1 MPEQRK
7 VRLLVEQLENR
18 CVPAGNVALSLFD
31 PTPGVPGDEI
41 AYIVGDDLSNNII
54 VAVLPL
60 ETLPDCYDAEPNAN
74 GNPYFDHEIFS
85 APGRWLLVFDG
96 DGTTRVTGGM
106 QGDGAT
112 WAGTIIQDNF
122 VIAPNQPPLPN
133 PRNASRIIINLA
145 EGADTVQINYFD
157 RGPVTLAVP
166 GRGRLLLPAWS
177 GVSQYLP
184 GGGNDSFVVDPGL
197 FPDVFYRPNCGNV
210 RFLITHDITFPPG
223 GVQLNMGTRGD
234 KLVNIT
240 GATFLGSLSITTG
253 DGDDS
258 ITLVNGV
265 SINAD
270 LQMALGRGNNSVR
283 LETNIAISGHL
294 WLSGSEGNDSL
305 TLDGSAQP
313 ISIDGN
319 LNFIA
324 GNGNNL
330 LSVLRA
336 NVDGQLN
343 FRGGNGNDR
352 ILLRQSDFGIGLDIR
367 SGAGADLLE
376 MFRSTMGVAPDGIAQ
391 ISGQLRFIK
400 VSGDGTLKLL
410 QSVVHGDLF
419 TSLNAGND
427 SVVIQNSQIDGLANV
442 YTYGPGAD
450 RDVVAISSSR
460 FYSPLAVRTG
470 GGNDTLSISGRN
482 QFFGNVLID
491 ANAGNDVVSFMGNS
505 VYANL
510 VITLGSGDDYA
521 NISNNGFFG
530 TAAVIDGQTG
540 RDRIFQTRNRGPV
553 AFRNFP

>member
-7 VRLLVEQLENR
+7 VRLLVEQLEDR
-18 CVPAGNVALSLFD
+18 CVPAGNVALSLLD

-41 AYIVGDDLSNNII
+41 AYIVGDDFGNNII
-54 VAVLPL
+54 IAVLPL
-60 ETLPDCYDAEPNAN
+60 NGPSDFYDARPDPK
-74 GNPYFDHEIFS
+74 GNDYFTGEQFQD
-85 APGRWLLVFDG
+85 GRWLFVFDG
-96 DGTTRVTGGM
+96 DGATRVTGG
-106 QGDGAT
+106 QPPSPAPGNYKPPT
-112 WAGTIIQDNF
+112 WAAIMIQDDTT
-122 VIAPNQPPLPN
+122 V
-133 PRNASRIIINLA
+133 NAARIIINMA
-145 EGADTVQINYFD
+145 GGSDTVQINYFILGIEQQS
-157 RGPVTLAVP
+157 RA
-166 GRGRLLLPAWS
+166 GRQLTDWS
-177 GVSQYLP
+177 GDLQFLP
-184 GGGNDSFVVDPGL
+184 GSGNDSFIIDPGL
-197 FPDVFYRPNCGNV
+197 FPDIIWHGPATGVS
-210 RFLITHDITFPPG
+210 LDHDDLTFSPG

-240 GATFLGSLSITTG
+240 GATFRGSLSITTG

-265 SINAD
+265 RINAD

-283 LETNIAISGHL
+283 LATNVRISGHL
-294 WLSGSEGNDSL
+294 WLTGSQGNDSL
-305 TLDGSAQP
+305 TLDGSLSQERVK
-313 ISIDGN
+313 IDGN
-319 LNFIA
+319 VNFIA
-324 GNGNNL
+324 GDGNNF
-330 LSVLRA
+330 LSALSA
-336 NVDGQLN
+336 DVDGQLN
-343 FRGGNGNDR
+343 FRGGNGTDR
-352 ILLRQSDFGIGLDIR
+352 ILLRQSNFGIGLDIR
-367 SGAGADLLE
+367 GGAGADLVE
-376 MFRSTMGVAPDGIAQ
+376 MFRSTMGIAPDGIAQ

-400 VSGDGTLKLL
+400 VSGEGTLKIL

-460 FYSPLAVRTG
+460 FYSPLTVRTG
-470 GGNDTLSISGRN
+470 GGNDTLIISGRN

-530 TAAVIDGQTG
+530 TRAVIDGQTG